1 VFSESNT
8 SGKDTTTTQIK
19 AQQDAMPIAKSLRK
33 YSSLSGVSNIKTTGN
48 VKLPPSESSFQKKN
62 KTTEQ
67 SCTHSI
73 GPSKIAKMCD
83 HDTERKPGTHP

>member
-1 VFSESNT
+1 
-8 SGKDTTTTQIK
+8 
-19 AQQDAMPIAKSLRK
+19 
-33 YSSLSGVSNIKTTGN
+33 VSNIKTTGN